1 MARANIRYGFLLR
14 SIAIGRAEKSS
25 AKIIADALVV
35 RAADAYFGL
44 ARNVICPAPASS
56 IPATPVISRSGEP
69 FSRRELR
76 VEAMSASFIV
86 NPHNVRNGDCSG
98 SGPADRH
105 PSYSSFLT
113 PTALLWDD
121 SPHKRSKGG
130 TMPHYLSQVAY
141 SRQGWQALLA
151 SPQDRIEALRPAGE
165 KSGRKVKSA
174 WFALAEYYV
183 TLILDMPDSVIPAAN
198 A

>member
-1 MARANIRYGFLLR
+1 MARANVRYGFLLR
-14 SIAIGRAEKSS
+14 SIAVARAGKSS
-25 AKIIADALVV
+25 ARIIADALVV
-35 RAADAYFGL
+35 RAFAAYFGL
-44 ARNVICPAPASS
+44 ARNVICPTPASS
-56 IPATPVISRSGEP
+56 IPATPVISRSDEP

-105 PSYSSFLT
+105 RNYSSFLT

-130 TMPHYLSQVAY
+130 TMPHYLHQVAY
-141 SRQGWQALLA
+141 SREGWQALLA
-151 SPQDRIEALRPAGE
+151 SPQDRIEAVRPAIKKLGGKI
-165 KSGRKVKSA
+165 KSPRYAS
-174 WFALAEYYV
+174 AEYNV
-183 TLILDMPDSVIPAAN
+183 VVRTDMPDNISTTGL
-198 A
+198 